1 MSGGE
6 EGALLG
12 PSIMPGGDPAAY
24 AEVEEIF
31 TSIAA
36 VVDDTPCCVH
46 VGPGGAGHYVKMVHN
61 GIEYADIQLI
71 AEAYDLLTHVA
82 GLDAPAIAKIF
93 EEWNSG
99 DLDSFLIEITAK
111 VLAKTDEKTGGPLV
125 DVIVDQAEQKGTGT
139 WTAVDALGLGIPL
152 TGITEAVF
160 ARGLSALRDERKKA
174 STTLAGPAPGQG
186 ADRDDLVED
195 IRLAL
200 YASKVVAYAQG
211 FAQMRAA
218 SEANDWDLDLG
229 AMATIW
235 RGGCII
241 RARFLNRIRD
251 AYAEHGDVENLL
263 MVPYFTDAV
272 ANAQD
277 AWRRVVTVATE
288 QGVAI
293 PAFSSSLSYYDGYRR
308 ERGPANLI
316 QGLRDFFGAHT
327 YQRTDAEGYWHTRW
341 SQDGTEV
348 AAGGQ
353 PRSEASGSTSLPRAR
368 RAAVPSPTPGRRR
381 SSGPP
386 PQEDLQPSRAA
397 GRKVTSRTQPVHCA
411 PPAPTKRGHCD
422 DRGTPAG
429 RRPRRPADRPADR
442 QHHPHAGDGRGAGG
456 ELGAPGHT
464 DGAGP
469 GGLRALDAVP
479 ALRPRAAG
487 VGQPRPVRA
496 LRRARLHAALRIA
509 APVRGQVGQP
519 GLRDRGDTCR
529 RARRPQAVP
538 PARLQVP
545 RAPEYR
551 WTSGVECTTGP
562 LGTGIATSVGMAIAG
577 VWQAATFNR
586 PGYDLFD
593 YDVYAIAGDGCLME
607 GIGAEAASLAA
618 T

>member
-1 MSGGE
+1 MGANLARNIARRGTPTAVHNRTTAKTTEFMKDYGHEGPFTGCETTEDFVNALETPRKIIVMVKAGKPVDAVIEELTPLLDEGDIIIDAGNSHFPDTVRRTEECAANGIRFMGVGVSGGE

-12 PSIMPGGDPAAY
+12 PSIMPGGDLAAY
-24 AEVEEIF
+24 AEVEDIL
-31 TSIAA
+31 TGIAA

-82 GLDAPAIAKIF
+82 GLDAPAIGKIF
-93 EEWNSG
+93 EQWNTG

-111 VLAKTDEKTGGPLV
+111 VLAKTDAKTGGPLV

-139 WTAVDALGLGIPL
+139 WTAVDALGLGVPL
-152 TGITEAVF
+152 T
-160 ARGLSALRDERKKA
+160 A
-174 STTLAGPAPGQG
+174 SPRRCSRAACRRCATSGRRPRRRWPAAPGQG
-186 ADRDDLVED
+186 ADRADARSADASRGDDQIVED

-218 SEANDWDLDLG
+218 SQANDWNLDLG

-327 YQRTDAEGYWHTRW
+327 YRRTDAEGYFHTRW

-348 AAGGQ
+348 QTGRQ
-353 PRSEASGSTSLPRAR
+353 PRTEASGSTSLPAGSD
-368 RAAVPSPTPGRRR
+368 ASPAEP
-381 SSGPP
+381 
-386 PQEDLQPSRAA
+386 D
-397 GRKVTSRTQPVHCA
+397 
-411 PPAPTKRGHCD
+411 
-422 DRGTPAG
+422 
-429 RRPRRPADRPADR
+429 
-442 QHHPHAGDGRGAGG
+442 
-456 ELGAPGHT
+456 
-464 DGAGP
+464 
-469 GGLRALDAVP
+469 
-479 ALRPRAAG
+479 
-487 VGQPRPVRA
+487 
-496 LRRARLHAALRIA
+496 
-509 APVRGQVGQP
+509 
-519 GLRDRGDTCR
+519 
-529 RARRPQAVP
+529 
-538 PARLQVP
+538 
-545 RAPEYR
+545 
-551 WTSGVECTTGP
+551 TGP
-562 LGTGIATSVGMAIAG
+562 K
-577 VWQAATFNR
+577 
-586 PGYDLFD
+586 
-593 YDVYAIAGDGCLME
+593 
-607 GIGAEAASLAA
+607 AE
-618 T
+618 

>member
-1 MSGGE
+1 MAEPTGKSRIGVTGLAVMGANLARNIARRGTPTAVHNRTTAKMTEFIKEYGDEGPFTGCESVEDFVNALETPRRIIVMVKAGKPVDAVIEELTPLLDEGDIIIDASNSHFPDTVRRTEECAANGIRFMGVGVSGGE

-174 STTLAGPAPGQG
+174 STTLSGPAPGQG

-218 SEANDWDLDLG
+218 
-229 AMATIW
+229 T
-235 RGGCII
+235 
-241 RARFLNRIRD
+241 
-251 AYAEHGDVENLL
+251 
-263 MVPYFTDAV
+263 VPYFTEAV

-277 AWRRVVTVATE
+277 AWRRVVVVATE

-327 YQRTDAEGYWHTRW
+327 YQRTDAEGYFHTRW

-348 AAGGQ
+348 ASGGQ
-353 PRSEASGSTSLPRAR
+353 PRSEASGSTSLPVGAET
-368 RAAVPSPTPGRRR
+368 AKT
-381 SSGPP
+381 
-386 PQEDLQPSRAA
+386 D
-397 GRKVTSRTQPVHCA
+397 A
-411 PPAPTKRGHCD
+411 PDTG
-422 DRGTPAG
+422 
-429 RRPRRPADRPADR
+429 
-442 QHHPHAGDGRGAGG
+442 
-456 ELGAPGHT
+456 
-464 DGAGP
+464 
-469 GGLRALDAVP
+469 
-479 ALRPRAAG
+479 PRA
-487 VGQPRPVRA
+487 
-496 LRRARLHAALRIA
+496 
-509 APVRGQVGQP
+509 
-519 GLRDRGDTCR
+519 
-529 RARRPQAVP
+529 
-538 PARLQVP
+538 
-545 RAPEYR
+545 E
-551 WTSGVECTTGP
+551 
-562 LGTGIATSVGMAIAG
+562 
-577 VWQAATFNR
+577 
-586 PGYDLFD
+586 
-593 YDVYAIAGDGCLME
+593 
-607 GIGAEAASLAA
+607 
-618 T
+618 